1 MLKWDHTGLE
11 WGPYPVTGVLIR
23 RPYREIEE
31 TYRAEGLILIE
42 TGVINVTWSQG
53 MARIASNHQPLE
65 RDMEQ
70 IFPQSL
76 QKEPGLLTTWFW
88 TSSFQNFNRIHFCC
102 FKPLSWWFFVTAALG
117 NEYKHP
123 VWWMRSDLH
132 ESTSSWC
139 FRTPKLKSHFCK
151 L

>member
-1 MLKWDHTGLE
+1 MRSHWIGV
-11 WGPYPVTGVLIR
+11 GPISSDWCPYKKAIQRNRGDIQSR
-23 RPYREIEE
+23 RPHTNRNWSDN
-31 TYRAEGLILIE
+31 A
-42 TGVINVTWSQG
+42 TWSQG